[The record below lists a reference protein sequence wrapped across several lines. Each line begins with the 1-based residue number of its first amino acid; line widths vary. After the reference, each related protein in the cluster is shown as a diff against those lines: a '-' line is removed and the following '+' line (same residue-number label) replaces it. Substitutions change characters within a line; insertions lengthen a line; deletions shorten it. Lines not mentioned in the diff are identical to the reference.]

1 MKKLFLMAALVTGSM
16 FAATRT
22 TSVQAA
28 PATVVTEQAA
38 QTADDNDELRKS
50 CPVYAPKCC
59 GALPSGCVNC
69 VGMFDECP

>member
-16 FAATRT
+16 FATTR
-22 TSVQAA
+22 SAPVQAA
-28 PATVVTEQAA
+28 PTVTTQA
-38 QTADDNDELRKS
+38 QADDSDSDELRKS